1 MQHWPRSS
9 IFVLQGI
16 YSLMCPRTPVGA
28 DQDGL
33 AASCAT
39 PLSSRPRVQQDCEL
53 TAIKRRCSLCYYP
66 PCSSSCREVANRYV
80 RPSEAHPEPP
90 RTPPR
95 SHEGAPTRARLA
107 RDSRQGE
114 WPLFFCC
121 MWALFGPW
129 DSVLFPCALIQ
140 LNSVCLPPQVNGD
153 SFARWATQK
162 ERVPPPEPHGH
173 VGCDR
178 HPGCSNWSRFG
189 CIMGAIRFNT
199 TLIGTPGPVSKFRPF
214 T

>member
-1 MQHWPRSS
+1 MHHWPRSS

-95 SHEGAPTRARLA
+95 FHEGAPTRARLA

-153 SFARWATQK
+153 SFAKWATHL

-199 TLIGTPGPVSKFRPF
+199 TLIGKRNEILR
-214 T
+214 